1 MFEAQLRS
9 GPTEIG
15 RMILERTRSWL
26 MMRNTGNGQSLQ
38 CLRKKKKNGRQVS
51 KKASQ
56 LDTTTATELAKA
68 FSSGIRNSSSS
79 LIPRARNFFMGAAP
93 SVAMAGLFGYV
104 VASQK
109 KGGALV
115 STRSLKRRRHV
126 EDGSLASLK
135 SGPKQINAD
144 HEDLALAA

>member
-1 MFEAQLRS
+1 MAMFEAQLRS

-26 MMRNTGNGQSLQ
+26 TMRNTGSGQSLQ

-56 LDTTTATELAKA
+56 LDTTTATDLAKA

-79 LIPRARNFFMGAAP
+79 LIPRARNFFLGAADRLRWP
-93 SVAMAGLFGYV
+93 AISDML
-104 VASQK
+104 SPLK

-115 STRSLKRRRHV
+115 STRSLK
-126 EDGSLASLK
+126 
-135 SGPKQINAD
+135 
-144 HEDLALAA
+144 

>member
-1 MFEAQLRS
+1 MAMFEAQLRS
-9 GPTEIG
+9 VPTEIG
-15 RMILERTRSWL
+15 RTFSERTRSWL
-26 MMRNTGNGQSLQ
+26 TMRNTGSGQSLQ

-51 KKASQ
+51 KNASQ

-79 LIPRARNFFMGAAP
+79 LIPHARNFFLGAAL
-93 SVAMAGLFGYV
+93 SVAIAGLFGYV

-115 STRSLKRRRHV
+115 LTRS
-126 EDGSLASLK
+126 
-135 SGPKQINAD
+135 
-144 HEDLALAA
+144 

>member
-9 GPTEIG
+9 DPTEIG

-26 MMRNTGNGQSLQ
+26 TMRNTGSGQSLQ

-51 KKASQ
+51 KNASQ

-79 LIPRARNFFMGAAP
+79 LIPRARNFFLGAAP
-93 SVAMAGLFGYV
+93 SVAMAGHSDML
-104 VASQK
+104 SPLK